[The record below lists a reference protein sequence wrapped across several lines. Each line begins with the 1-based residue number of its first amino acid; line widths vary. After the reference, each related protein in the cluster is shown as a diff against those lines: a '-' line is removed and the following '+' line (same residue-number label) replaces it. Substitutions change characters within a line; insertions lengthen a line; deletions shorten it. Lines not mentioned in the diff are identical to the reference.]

1 MVDVSLIRKFFQD
14 LRIAFTCKEYHE
26 TSTTMEPFEH
36 PKPLYQEA
44 VVGLISYLAW
54 GIGRVCKGACCN
66 FLSRTFVSCSS
77 ETGDIASGV
86 AGHES
91 TKVPTKEGE
100 GAKNREN
107 AKKQTER
114 RDPDEHQP
122 VHGDATTNQT

>member
-1 MVDVSLIRKFFQD
+1 MDKILLTTWYIQNPSKILG
-14 LRIAFTCKEYHE
+14 E
-26 TSTTMEPFEH
+26 TSN
-36 PKPLYQEA
+36 L
-44 VVGLISYLAW
+44 
-54 GIGRVCKGACCN
+54 N
-66 FLSRTFVSCSS
+66 SRTFVSCSS